1 MTAPDLT
8 PADSP
13 CTDDCCAPDT
23 LPVVSHAELVARAE
37 ANPSSFLAFLLGVT
51 PEAGAR

>member
-1 MTAPDLT
+1 
-8 PADSP
+8 
-13 CTDDCCAPDT
+13 
-23 LPVVSHAELVARAE
+23 VSHAELVARAE

>member
-1 MTAPDLT
+1 MSAIPNPPT
-8 PADSP
+8 DSP

-51 PEAGAR
+51 PEAGTQ